1 MQLLLLLLLRVG
13 TALVGVRVAVPLLVP
28 LVVVEVVA
36 HLADCLGAGGLVL
49 DWHLGETGVGVEFDV
64 TGVEDVLVVVVDLDV
79 LVAGDALVVVA
90 GDCAALDLAQLLQLV
105 AHLVGLGLF
114 RVVGLGLGLSLVLF
128 LV

>member
-1 MQLLLLLLLRVG
+1 M
-13 TALVGVRVAVPLLVP
+13 
-28 LVVVEVVA
+28 
-36 HLADCLGAGGLVL
+36 VL

-114 RVVGLGLGLSLVLF
+114 RVVGLRLGLSLVLF

>member
-64 TGVEDVLVVVVDLDV
+64 TSVEYVLVVVVDLDV
-79 LVAGDALVVVA
+79 FVAGDALVVVA

-114 RVVGLGLGLSLVLF
+114 RVVGLRLRLSLVLF

>member
-13 TALVGVRVAVPLLVP
+13 TALVRVRVAVPLLVP

-49 DWHLGETGVGVEFDV
+49 DWHLGKTGVGVEFDV
-64 TGVEDVLVVVVDLDV
+64 TSVEDVLVVVVDLDV

-105 AHLVGLGLF
+105 AHLDGLGLF
-114 RVVGLGLGLSLVLF
+114 RVVGLRLRLSLVLF